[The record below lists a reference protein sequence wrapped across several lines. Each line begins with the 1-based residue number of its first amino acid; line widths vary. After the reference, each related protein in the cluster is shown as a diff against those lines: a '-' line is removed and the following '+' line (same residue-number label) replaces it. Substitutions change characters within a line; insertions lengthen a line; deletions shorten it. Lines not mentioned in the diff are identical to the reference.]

1 MGGFRVGICYIILH
15 PTCPIWKTGVRT
27 SRLVIPVRIAHAT
40 FSIGLKKK
48 GSQHGRPTTGLSYR
62 TMRATRWMACPP
74 PQSPLLCFCFR
85 FVERVLFLFLVAVA
99 RTMSKYISPWHLSL
113 LCSIFALMHW
123 QQLTAEITNVG
134 DPRLVAKQPTTC
146 HQLVLQLSNWRS
158 LPHRHTEMEQA
169 ALNRMAQSIA

>member
-1 MGGFRVGICYIILH
+1 MPHLKNWCEDLTTGNTRTHSPCYIFN
-15 PTCPIWKTGVRT
+15 W
-27 SRLVIPVRIAHAT
+27 
-40 FSIGLKKK
+40 LKKK
-48 GSQHGRPTTGLSYR
+48 GANMGDPRLACR
-62 TMRATRWMACPP
+62 TVQCELRAEWLVPP
-74 PQSPLLCFCFR
+74 PQFPLLCFCFR